1 MFKKIIRKTRTGKG
15 RNVENW
21 KRILLFLCFPTNND
35 LLFGKAGKGDERNS
49 LNCWYIW
56 TSEKKNQER
65 TLSQRNIREKLTIP
79 SLEVRHLQ
87 SDRRKLRA
95 WWLTWGPKHWP
106 LWSERSCLQSWSLLK
121 PLIQELCLFIPKW
134 GPDRSSALS
143 SLGNVVA
150 GLNTGLPISH
160 LSVWG
165 VQCWPVNSVE
175 LVPFC
180 LQLNLQC
187 QAYGKDSRN
196 ICQMNASCSPFS
208 MDMCMW
214 RFTWHSS
221 NLMLLMEPGPS
232 FIPWAEVWTHHLI
245 QDDLDVQGWTM
256 WPAALSWIW

>member
-1 MFKKIIRKTRTGKG
+1 MSI
-15 RNVENW
+15 
-21 KRILLFLCFPTNND
+21 
-35 LLFGKAGKGDERNS
+35 
-49 LNCWYIW
+49 
-56 TSEKKNQER
+56 
-65 TLSQRNIREKLTIP
+65 
-79 SLEVRHLQ
+79 
-87 SDRRKLRA
+87 
-95 WWLTWGPKHWP
+95 WGPWALAKM
-106 LWSERSCLQSWSLLK
+106 QN
-121 PLIQELCLFIPKW
+121 LIQEVWGEAWDSVCLISSQVRLMLLVC
-134 GPDRSSALS
+134 GPHFEQEDYRRSSALS

-245 QDDLDVQGWTM
+245 QDNLDVQGWTM
-256 WPAALSWIW
+256 WHAALSWIW